1 MILHDSELILKPDG
15 SIYHLNL
22 LPEDIAPIIITVG
35 DLTRVERVSK
45 HFDRIELKKIY
56 REFSTHTGYIG
67 NKRLTVISTG
77 IGPDNIDI
85 VINELDAL
93 VNIDLKKRI
102 PKEKHTPL
110 IFVRIGTSG
119 SLQDDIPLDSFLK
132 STYAIGLDNLLSFYT
147 EFDHA
152 DEYMLEELKN
162 LPGFIKTN
170 PYLTAGDEELLSRI
184 GQNYYQ
190 GITVTCPGFYG
201 PQGRQLRLK
210 SYLHGKMDAWSF
222 WEYNGHRI
230 TNFEMETAAIY
241 GLASLAGHRAISL
254 NAIIANRKKGTFSSD
269 YLACMDRLIVN
280 ALEDIVKLEE

>member
-35 DLTRVERVSK
+35 DLTRVERVSR
-45 HFDRIELKKIY
+45 HFDRIELKKMY
-56 REFSTHTGYIG
+56 REFVTHTGYIG

-102 PKEKHTPL
+102 PKEKHTQL
-110 IFVRIGTSG
+110 IFIRIGTSG

-152 DEYMLEELKN
+152 DENMLEELKN

-184 GQNYYQ
+184 GQDYHQ

-222 WEYNGHRI
+222 WEYKGHRI

-241 GLASLAGHRAISL
+241 GLAGLAGHKAISL

-269 YLACMDRLIVN
+269 YLACMDRLIIN
-280 ALEDIVKLEE
+280 SLEDIVKL